1 MDHLPSLYRRRYL
14 PDELIHL
21 KDDEILKITGQLII
35 TRWNTLKPRNDIAK
49 GYSAYFMDEG
59 IKVSKV
65 LNAKNQLVYWYCDII
80 DVDYQK
86 EENKY
91 IFCDLLVDVLIYP
104 DGSVHVADLDEIGEL
119 LERGALKPETAAK
132 ALKITDR
139 LLKIIDGGSFAS
151 YQSVINKAIDKA

>member
-35 TRWNTLKPRNDIAK
+35 TRWNTLKPRTDIAK

-80 DVDYQK
+80 DVNYQK

-119 LERGALKPETAAK
+119 LERGTLKPETAAK

-151 YQSVINKAIDKA
+151 YQSVINEAIDNT